1 MLYRY
6 ILIFVPLLLFSSS
19 AHADRRYYVWTYQY
33 ATQVE
38 GNAEFENY
46 LTLAIPNRAVPGMS
60 HWEHRLE
67 LEYGITNRWDISFYQ
82 IFSVENPEGTLRYS
96 GFQFRSRLRFFEAG
110 DYLLDPLL
118 YIEYIRKSDLRAPN
132 KIEGKLVLAKDIGKA
147 NLSANIIGEWLFG
160 GANGFESGFAAGAS
174 YELTPAF
181 RLGVEAIGDFEQGE
195 EHQLALGPVV
205 SVATRKFWWTLG
217 VVFGSTSATEDIRIR
232 ALLGIDL

>member
-6 ILIFVPLLLFSSS
+6 ILISLSLLLFSSS
-19 AHADRRYYVWTYQY
+19 TRADRRYYVWTYQY
-33 ATQVE
+33 ATQVK

-46 LTLAIPNRAVPGMS
+46 LTLAIPHRASLGIS

-67 LEYGITNRWDISFYQ
+67 LEYGITNRWDVSFYQ

-96 GFQFRSRLRFFEAG
+96 GFQLRSRLRFFEAG
-110 DYLLDPLL
+110 DYFVDPLL
-118 YIEYIRKSDLRAPN
+118 YIEYIRKPDLRAPN

-147 NLSANIIGEWLFG
+147 NLSTNIIGEWLFG
-160 GANGFESGFAAGAS
+160 GTRGFESGFAAGLS

-181 RLGVEAIGDFEQGE
+181 RLGVEATGNFEQGE
-195 EHQLALGPVV
+195 ESELAFGPVL
-205 SVATRKFWWTLG
+205 SIATRKFWWTLG
-217 VVFGSTSATEDIRIR
+217 AVFGSTAATQDIRIR